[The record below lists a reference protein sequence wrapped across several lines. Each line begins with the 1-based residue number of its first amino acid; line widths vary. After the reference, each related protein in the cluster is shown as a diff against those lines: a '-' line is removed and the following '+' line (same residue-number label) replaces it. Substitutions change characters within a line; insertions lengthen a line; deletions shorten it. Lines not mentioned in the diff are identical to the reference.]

1 MTERP
6 LLPYTNVIDEGQSML
21 LIRYLALA
29 RIFHKR
35 LGTSR
40 KLQDFVGRTQHEGWK
55 DGSWT
60 GKERLPEPLGVMAAE
75 KDRQTSPVAST
86 LETSASHLAS
96 IWGKTRHLGSP
107 NDPDWPFQEARKGG
121 YF

>member
-1 MTERP
+1 
-6 LLPYTNVIDEGQSML
+6 ML
-21 LIRYLALA
+21 LIRTLALA

-40 KLQDFVGRTQHEGWK
+40 KLQNFVGRTQHEGWK
-55 DGSWT
+55 DASWT
-60 GKERLPEPLGVMAAE
+60 GKERLPEPFGVMAAE

-96 IWGKTRHLGSP
+96 IWGKTRHLESP
-107 NDPDWPFQEARKGG
+107 NDPQRPSRELGKAAILKPFGCPLLRLVAENDKA
-121 YF
+121 

>member
-1 MTERP
+1 
-6 LLPYTNVIDEGQSML
+6 ML
-21 LIRYLALA
+21 LIRTLALA

-40 KLQDFVGRTQHEGWK
+40 KLQNFVGRTQHEGWK
-55 DGSWT
+55 DASWT
-60 GKERLPEPLGVMAAE
+60 GKERLPEPFGVMAAE

-107 NDPDWPFQEARKGG
+107 NDPQRSSRELGKAAILKPFSCPSLRLVAENDKA
-121 YF
+121 